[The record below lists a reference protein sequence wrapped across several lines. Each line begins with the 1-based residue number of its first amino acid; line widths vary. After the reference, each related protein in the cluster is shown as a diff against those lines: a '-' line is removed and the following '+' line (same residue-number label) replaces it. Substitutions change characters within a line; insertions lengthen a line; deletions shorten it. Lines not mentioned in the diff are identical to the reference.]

1 MGPQLRQRDWP
12 EHRQFAWDRTRKG
25 GPVAQ
30 AWWERGER
38 ALLTISVQWEGG
50 HELSVRVGPRRGQRC
65 NTSGERES

>member
-30 AWWERGER
+30 AWWGRGER
-38 ALLTISVQWEGG
+38 ALLTVSVQWEGG
-50 HELSVRVGPRRGQRC
+50 HELSVLSKVSPLEENVFLDC
-65 NTSGERES
+65 MTY